1 MTAQPAPC
9 YHAVMGGWTLS
20 TIDEPE
26 DLSSLERIDAELER
40 LAAGADGAP
49 CVLPLLPGDPSW
61 LVRVGNERESVLC
74 DEKFLLEG
82 LAALP
87 TGSPLDAMWRVLR
100 AEARDPTARR
110 H

>member
-1 MTAQPAPC
+1 MD
-9 YHAVMGGWTLS
+9 GWTLS

-26 DLSSLERIDAELER
+26 DESALARIDAETER
-40 LAAGADGAP
+40 LAAGAGDAP

-61 LVRVGNERESVLC
+61 LVRVGTASESVLC
-74 DEKFLLEG
+74 DETSLLER
-82 LAALP
+82 LASLP
-87 TGSPLDAMWRVLR
+87 TGSPLDDVWRALR